1 MAFRISEDLYRKV
14 RIRLAEQGMTLKGYV
29 LGLIEADLFEDKQTN
44 AESLVVEK
52 DTMRQIHQQLL
63 DCEQR
68 FAEILDAK
76 K

>member
-1 MAFRISEDLYRKV
+1 
-14 RIRLAEQGMTLKGYV
+14 MTLKGYV